1 MSSAA
6 AKAKTASFE
15 NSQKNLETI
24 SNFALPFI
32 MLVYLGIVLK
42 KYSLEGYTDLVT
54 NEYLLLGK

>member
-1 MSSAA
+1 MASAVKKMSSL
-6 AKAKTASFE
+6 E

-32 MLVYLGIVLK
+32 MIVYLGLVLK